1 MPVAGCRHDLAASN
15 SSAAYSSFGAGGEAS
30 KGPMIEKRRRAQR
43 SGGAFWLSLA
53 EHALCFEVT
62 PDRGVGWNR
71 CFAALECGA
80 QVVEMQLHRP
90 ARMFAILE
98 GERIN
103 NQLRQTWKAAD
114 LTAQAILEGCHRIV
128 GTTCGVIPALHR
140 RGRETNIHAGRGM
153 SPRLG
158 GEQF

>member
-1 MPVAGCRHDLAASN
+1 MPQGAHMVDLETAHLKSFQSVARGKR
-15 SSAAYSSFGAGGEAS
+15 AG
-30 KGPMIEKRRRAQR
+30 
-43 SGGAFWLSLA
+43 GGAFWLSLA